1 MAGIRGGWRLVGWG
15 YFYPHLRWP
24 RSRHVPSTSWRRRLP
39 AASTPSRASR
49 TAPLLTPPRDSQAR
63 PGARGGLPLSRPGA
77 PCPGSRPAF
86 ASIPGCGQLP
96 PRPAPRSPPS
106 HPSPRRPVLRRTSP
120 AGPRPPPALQP
131 RAAAGLTD
139 LLRGRR
145 RRRRHL
151 PAPAGS
157 AALPAASAPRAPAL
171 ARWRGGRGAPL
182 LLAPAPHLQPRP
194 ARAAGASSAA
204 PGAQAVASGSVFSQ
218 TGIPFDLGP
227 PLDSSKRPPSK
238 YRGTLSL
245 PLHSPARGG
254 GRCWCHQEGSLLHES
269 GFPWLGGKGAF
280 AEYMWTREEAVT
292 TRTEVKLLTG
302 S

>member
-39 AASTPSRASR
+39 AASTPSRACR
-49 TAPLLTPPRDSQAR
+49 TAPFQTPPRDSQAR
-63 PGARGGLPLSRPGA
+63 PGARGGLPLIRRGA
-77 PCPGSRPAF
+77 PCPASRPAF

-204 PGAQAVASGSVFSQ
+204 PGAQAVASGSVFLH

-254 GRCWCHQEGSLLHES
+254 GAVLVPSGGLLASRVGVSLAGWEGRICRVHVDE
-269 GFPWLGGKGAF
+269 GGGGDNAD
-280 AEYMWTREEAVT
+280 R
-292 TRTEVKLLTG
+292 

>member
-1 MAGIRGGWRLVGWG
+1 MSPVRPGGGG
-15 YFYPHLRWP
+15 
-24 RSRHVPSTSWRRRLP
+24 SRLP
-39 AASTPSRASR
+39 RPHPGPAGQRPSR
-49 TAPLLTPPRDSQAR
+49 PRRGTAR
-63 PGARGGLPLSRPGA
+63 PGREPAEGSPLSAAEPLAR
-77 PCPGSRPAF
+77 RPARPSP
-86 ASIPGCGQLP
+86 ASRAADSS
-96 PRPAPRSPPS
+96 RPAPRSPPS

-204 PGAQAVASGSVFSQ
+204 PGAQAVASGSVFLH

-269 GFPWLGGKGAF
+269 GSPWLGGKGAF